1 MEKDLLEKD
10 VNEYITDLVVENESL
25 KKKIKNLSNESDK
38 ETRFSDIIRSAKT
51 KL

>member
-25 KKKIKNLSNESDK
+25 KKKIKNLSNESDI
-38 ETRFSDIIRSAKT
+38 ETRFSDIIRSAKA